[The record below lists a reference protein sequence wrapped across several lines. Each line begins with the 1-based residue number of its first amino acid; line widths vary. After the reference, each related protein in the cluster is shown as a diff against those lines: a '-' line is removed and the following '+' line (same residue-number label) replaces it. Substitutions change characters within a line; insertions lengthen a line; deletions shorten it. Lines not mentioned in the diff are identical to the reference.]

1 MSDAA
6 AVAEFRY
13 YLRVRYGECD
23 GQKVVF
29 NARYGEYVELAVT
42 EFFRALGYEQEL
54 VSGALDYQLVK
65 QTTEWLA
72 PARFDDVLEARVST
86 ARLGTTSF
94 ALTVVFHKA
103 GEARV
108 LARTETVYVLLD
120 QLSSKK
126 CELPAPLRE
135 RLTQGIAAIA
145 DHAGWSRAGTSR

>member
-1 MSDAA
+1 MTDAA
-6 AVAEFRY
+6 GSAEFRY

-29 NARYGEYVELAVT
+29 NARYGEYVDLAVT
-42 EFFRALGYEQEL
+42 ELFRALGYEQEL

-94 ALTVVFHKA
+94 TLSVVFRRA
-103 GEARV
+103 DEAQV
-108 LARTETVYVLLD
+108 LARVETIYVLVD
-120 QLSSKK
+120 QHSLKK
-126 CELPAPLRE
+126 RELPALLRE
-135 RLTQGIAAIA
+135 RLTRGIVAIT
-145 DHAGWSRAGTSR
+145 DHAGRSGTDTAR